1 MAKKNKGN
9 KKVTKVIAAAKV
21 VEPAKTTEETKI
33 EEKPIVDSTVKEEGT
48 QVIEDKP
55 VKDDSKETAPVASK
69 EEKESEK
76 KASPKQA
83 KEQKTAAPK
92 KEEKVETVKV
102 EVVNPPA
109 IEDATRINTLASV
122 MGKIGEGER
131 VSVNNRIL
139 LMGMIKEAYLDPKGS
154 DVIPPEIGNAMTEY
168 FNFEAMNSVI
178 ACMNQFKGDMED
190 AGIKVKPEA
199 FNSIRNTFATYLDV
213 KLIGKSTEDGQMKI
227 DFKETMAKA
236 SPEAKEVIASEKKV
250 VHMNTLPKFEEGKT
264 EEENI
269 AKIRT
274 IFSMKCGMGSNLLNG
289 VEFGRKA
296 FNIPEKST
304 ADVIAT
310 IISKLGTQ
318 PCILINSFEQAI
330 YGSLVKHSNPFALH
344 AWMGNILNID
354 DEKEVSDIV
363 KVLLVDKLRTQAK
376 VTEKDCETEYLT
388 PFSNLFSKFNDMTI
402 GKLLDDFE
410 KEDGTGVEFRVPK
423 LLIDPIKK
431 VDVLPFIEKR
441 YGPIP
446 EGTGKDIARKQL
458 KEKLSKIAE
467 LYREPLSSF
476 EKYVEK
482 SNLAQANDK

>member
-1 MAKKNKGN
+1 MAKKNKAN
-9 KKVTKVIAAAKV
+9 KKVTKPVSTKV
-21 VEPAKTTEETKI
+21 EEPVVKPEVAEETQQEDATK
-33 EEKPIVDSTVKEEGT
+33 EPEKEKAP
-48 QVIEDKP
+48 
-55 VKDDSKETAPVASK
+55 APV
-69 EEKESEK
+69 EQEKTKTEK
-76 KASPKQA
+76 V
-83 KEQKTAAPK
+83 TDAPK
-92 KEEKVETVKV
+92 KEAKTEEVKV
-102 EVVNPPA
+102 EVVEDPV
-109 IEDATRINTLASV
+109 IENKPVPETIANV
-122 MGKIGEGER
+122 MGKLGSGER
-131 VSVNNRIL
+131 ISTNSRIL
-139 LMGMIKEAYLDPKGS
+139 LMSMIKEAYLDHKTSGVVPT
-154 DVIPPEIGNAMTEY
+154 EINNSMTEY

-199 FNSIRNTFATYLDV
+199 FDSIRNTFATYLDV
-213 KLIGKSTEDGQMKI
+213 KLIGKSTGDGQMKI

-296 FNIPEKST
+296 FNIPKKST

-363 KVLLVDKLRTQAK
+363 KVLLVDKLRAQAR

-431 VDVLPFIEKR
+431 VDILPFIEKR
-441 YGPIP
+441 YGPMP

-467 LYREPLSSF
+467 LYREPLSPF

-482 SNLAQANDK
+482 SNLAQKNDK

>member
-1 MAKKNKGN
+1 MAKKNKPN
-9 KKVTKVIAAAKV
+9 KKVTKPVSTKV
-21 VEPAKTTEETKI
+21 EEPVVKPEVAEETKQ
-33 EEKPIVDSTVKEEGT
+33 KDATKE
-48 QVIEDKP
+48 
-55 VKDDSKETAPVASK
+55 
-69 EEKESEK
+69 
-76 KASPKQA
+76 
-83 KEQKTAAPK
+83 PK
-92 KEEKVETVKV
+92 KEKAPAPVVQEKTKTEKVTDAPKEEVKTEEVKV
-102 EVVNPPA
+102 EVVEDPV
-109 IEDATRINTLASV
+109 IENKLMPETIANV
-122 MGKIGEGER
+122 MGKLGSGER
-131 VSVNNRIL
+131 ISTNSRIL
-139 LMGMIKEAYLDPKGS
+139 LMSMIKEAYLDHKTSGVVPT
-154 DVIPPEIGNAMTEY
+154 EISNSMTEY

-199 FNSIRNTFATYLDV
+199 FDSIRNTFATYLDV
-213 KLIGKSTEDGQMKI
+213 KLIGKSTKDGQMRI

-250 VHMNTLPKFEEGKT
+250 MHTDTLPKFEEGKT

-274 IFSMKCGMGSNLLNG
+274 IFSMKCGMGNNLLNG

-296 FNIPEKST
+296 FNIPKKST

-330 YGSLVKHSNPFALH
+330 WGSLVKHSNPFALH

-363 KVLLVDKLRTQAK
+363 KVLLVDKLRAQAR

-402 GKLLDDFE
+402 DKLLDDFE
-410 KEDGTGVEFRVPK
+410 KEDGTGVKFQVSK

-431 VDVLPFIEKR
+431 VDILPFIEKR
-441 YGPIP
+441 YGPMP
-446 EGTGKDIARKQL
+446 EGTGKDVTRKRL

>member
-1 MAKKNKGN
+1 MAKKNKVN
-9 KKVTKVIAAAKV
+9 KKVTKPVSTKV
-21 VEPAKTTEETKI
+21 EEPVVKPEVAEEVQQEDATKEPEKEKAPAPVEQKKTKTEKVTDAPKEEVKTEE
-33 EEKPIVDSTVKEEGT
+33 
-48 QVIEDKP
+48 
-55 VKDDSKETAPVASK
+55 
-69 EEKESEK
+69 
-76 KASPKQA
+76 
-83 KEQKTAAPK
+83 
-92 KEEKVETVKV
+92 VKV
-102 EVVNPPA
+102 EVVEDTV
-109 IEDATRINTLASV
+109 IENKPVPETIANV
-122 MGKIGEGER
+122 MGKLGSGER
-131 VSVNNRIL
+131 ISTNSRIL
-139 LMGMIKEAYLDPKGS
+139 LMSMIKEAYLDHKTSGVVPT
-154 DVIPPEIGNAMTEY
+154 EISNSMTEY

-199 FNSIRNTFATYLDV
+199 FDSIRNTFATYLDV

-250 VHMNTLPKFEEGKT
+250 VHMNILPKFEEGKT

-310 IISKLGTQ
+310 IISKLGKQ

-330 YGSLVKHSNPFALH
+330 YGSLTKHSNPFALH

-363 KVLLVDKLRTQAK
+363 KVLLVDKLRAQAK

-431 VDVLPFIEKR
+431 VDILPFIEKR
-441 YGPIP
+441 YGPMP
-446 EGTGKDIARKQL
+446 EGTGKDVTRKRL

>member
-1 MAKKNKGN
+1 MAKKNKAN
-9 KKVTKVIAAAKV
+9 KKVTKPVSTKV
-21 VEPAKTTEETKI
+21 EEPVVKPEVAEETKQ
-33 EEKPIVDSTVKEEGT
+33 KDATKE
-48 QVIEDKP
+48 
-55 VKDDSKETAPVASK
+55 
-69 EEKESEK
+69 
-76 KASPKQA
+76 
-83 KEQKTAAPK
+83 PK
-92 KEEKVETVKV
+92 KEKAPAPVVQEKTKTEKVTDAPKEEVKTEEVKV
-102 EVVNPPA
+102 EVVEDPV
-109 IEDATRINTLASV
+109 IENKLMPETIANV
-122 MGKIGEGER
+122 MGKLGSGER
-131 VSVNNRIL
+131 ISTNSRIL
-139 LMGMIKEAYLDPKGS
+139 LMSMIKEAYLDHKTSGVVPT
-154 DVIPPEIGNAMTEY
+154 EISNSMTEY

-199 FNSIRNTFATYLDV
+199 FDSIRNTFATYLDV
-213 KLIGKSTEDGQMKI
+213 KLIGKSTKDGQMRI

-250 VHMNTLPKFEEGKT
+250 MHTDTLPKFEEGKT

-274 IFSMKCGMGSNLLNG
+274 IFSMKCGMGNNLLNG

-296 FNIPEKST
+296 FNIPKKST

-330 YGSLVKHSNPFALH
+330 WGSLVKHSNPFALH

-363 KVLLVDKLRTQAK
+363 KVLLVDKLRAQAR

-402 GKLLDDFE
+402 DKLLDDFE
-410 KEDGTGVEFRVPK
+410 KEDGTGVKFQVSK

-431 VDVLPFIEKR
+431 VDILPFIEKR
-441 YGPIP
+441 YGPMP
-446 EGTGKDIARKQL
+446 EGTGKDVTRKRL

-482 SNLAQANDK
+482 SNLAQANDKQKNATCYQCDSPSNVLWICWVHK